1 MFSLFLYPKGIKIKY
16 KQIFIKNKVVLSR
29 ELKIMAAPKTKT
41 QTKTF
46 MFSCDKCA
54 SEMVERMLAIRNSKA
69 FIKILQC
76 KVCRHWIRID

>member
-1 MFSLFLYPKGIKIKY
+1 
-16 KQIFIKNKVVLSR
+16 
-29 ELKIMAAPKTKT
+29 MAAPKTKT